1 MTLPE
6 KFNART
12 PNNSIPP
19 PNPIIEETKEETKLE
34 KIIKIIAK
42 KETDSGND
50 EIFENNSLSIKLI
63 NSIYLF

>member
-34 KIIKIIAK
+34 KIIKITAK
-42 KETDSGND
+42 KEIASGND
-50 EIFENNSLSIKLI
+50 KISKNISLFMKFANLIFL
-63 NSIYLF
+63 Y

>member
-19 PNPIIEETKEETKLE
+19 PNPIIEEIKEEKKLE
-34 KIIKIIAK
+34 IIIKITEK
-42 KETDSGND
+42 KEIASGND
-50 EIFENNSLSIKLI
+50 KISKNISLFIKFANLIFL
-63 NSIYLF
+63 Y